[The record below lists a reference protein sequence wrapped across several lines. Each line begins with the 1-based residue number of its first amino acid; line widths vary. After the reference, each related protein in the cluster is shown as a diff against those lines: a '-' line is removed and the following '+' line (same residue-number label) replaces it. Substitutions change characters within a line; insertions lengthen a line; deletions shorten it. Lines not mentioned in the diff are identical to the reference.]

1 MSDYNNGYNNNGYSN
16 NGYSNNSSDDY
27 DPAFVKKT
35 QAQHLSRLSFLLGM
49 GSLIFTF
56 FMTVIIPY
64 ILAPVSIVLAVIS
77 KSDDR
82 KISKMSRNAVILSVI
97 ALVANTAIV
106 GTTYYSMFTNPELRQ
121 QVNSVAE
128 QMYGYSLDDLIE
140 AAEQETGID
149 LDGNGVV
156 GTVESATDNDDSDG
170 GQSGDSYEGETN
182 NDDATII

>member
-1 MSDYNNGYNNNGYSN
+1 
-16 NGYSNNSSDDY
+16 
-27 DPAFVKKT
+27 
-35 QAQHLSRLSFLLGM
+35 
-49 GSLIFTF
+49 
-56 FMTVIIPY
+56 
-64 ILAPVSIVLAVIS
+64 
-77 KSDDR
+77 
-82 KISKMSRNAVILSVI
+82 
-97 ALVANTAIV
+97 
-106 GTTYYSMFTNPELRQ
+106 MFTNPELRQ